1 MASSY
6 VEKKGEQLAGL
17 ILLAS
22 YSAADLTDKDL
33 PALLIYGTADEVMNR
48 ETYEENLSFLPNR
61 EEVML
66 EDGNHAQ
73 FGSYGEQ
80 SGDGTA
86 TMSGSEQLKQTVD
99 AIVNFVQ

>member
-1 MASSY
+1 M
-6 VEKKGEQLAGL
+6 VESIPEKAMLFFLDNHPNHWDDLHENTKTK
-17 ILLAS
+17 
-22 YSAADLTDKDL
+22 YS
-33 PALLIYGTADEVMNR
+33 
-48 ETYEENLSFLPNR
+48 
-61 EEVML
+61 
-66 EDGNHAQ
+66 GNHAQ